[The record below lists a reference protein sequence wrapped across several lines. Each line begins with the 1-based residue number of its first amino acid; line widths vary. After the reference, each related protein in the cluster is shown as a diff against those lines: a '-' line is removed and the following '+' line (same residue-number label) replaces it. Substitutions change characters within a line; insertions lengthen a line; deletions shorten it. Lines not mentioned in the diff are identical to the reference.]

1 MNHDRAA
8 ARSTA
13 LLVESLTKVLGGRR
27 VVDGVSFH
35 VSAGEVVGFLGPN
48 GAGKTTTIRML
59 LGLAK
64 PTAGRCRVLGES
76 VPGPVLERVGSLVEG
91 PAFYPWMSAAS
102 NIKSLSPISSRPEVD
117 RVLKRVDLQNTGRQR
132 AGTFSLGMKQR
143 LALGIALAGNPDVL
157 LLDEPVNGLDPAGIR
172 DFRLLLRDLAASGT
186 AILLSSHQMGEVEMS
201 CDRVVVLDHGRVVA
215 EGPPGQLGGG
225 ATQIEIRLDVSVPQS
240 RDMAIQALQHLS
252 CEELNETTLLV
263 HSESGAEVNRLLA
276 EAGVFPESISARSE
290 TLEDRFFNLTRR
302 GVQ

>member
-1 MNHDRAA
+1 MNNDQSATRSAA
-8 ARSTA
+8 I
-13 LLVESLTKVLGGRR
+13 VIESLTKVLGGRR

-64 PTAGRCRVLGES
+64 PTAGRCQVLGES
-76 VPGPVLERVGSLVEG
+76 VPGSVLERVGSLVEG
-91 PAFYPWMSAAS
+91 PAFYPWMSAIS
-102 NIKSLSPISSRPEVD
+102 NIKSLSPTSSQTEIEQ
-117 RVLKRVDLQNTGRQR
+117 VLERVDLQNTGRQR

-186 AILLSSHQMGEVEMS
+186 AVLLSSHQMGEVEMS
-201 CDRVVVLDHGRVVA
+201 CDRVVVLDHGRIVA
-215 EGPPGQLGGG
+215 EGPPGRLGGE
-225 ATQIEIRLDVSVPQS
+225 ATQIEIRLDRSVPES
-240 RDMAIQALQHLS
+240 RNTAVRVLQHLS
-252 CEELNETTLLV
+252 FEELDEVTLLV

-276 EAGVFPESISARSE
+276 EAGVFPESVSARSE
-290 TLEDRFFNLTRR
+290 TLEERFFNLTQP
-302 GVQ
+302 GAE